1 MFLRGAVLPIGGG
14 KAKSRNLQ
22 TRGGQVVK
30 KSFLK
35 IWMAGAV
42 LLALPS
48 AAVAEVQRIELD
60 VAGYLCGR

>member
-1 MFLRGAVLPIGGG
+1 M
-14 KAKSRNLQ
+14 
-22 TRGGQVVK
+22 K